1 MLQGFE
7 KFKKY
12 GNYLEEI
19 SKRLGKIGIFLLVG
33 TILGVVFSSNIIL
46 FFLKI
51 FNFSG
56 VNVVM
61 TSPSQLIDLSLLTGI
76 IVGVI
81 LTIPYLGYHTFAF
94 AGNALSK
101 KEKQLLK
108 TFLPLSLVL
117 FVLGCVFG
125 GGVTQWVIAL
135 YSKFSSGFA
144 VNNIWD
150 IQKFFNQV
158 IITALLTGL
167 IFQMPIVLTAMMRFG
182 LVKRSFLVSKRK
194 YVYVAIII
202 TTVLLPTTDI
212 LSLIFEALPLLFLFE
227 IALLLNRSY

>member
-1 MLQGFE
+1 MLQGFK

-19 SKRLGKIGIFLLVG
+19 SKRLVKIGIFLLIG

-61 TSPSQLIDLSLLTGI
+61 TSPSQLIDLSLFTGI
-76 IVGVI
+76 IVGLI
-81 LTIPYLGYHTFAF
+81 LTIPYLGYHVFAF

-101 KEKQLLK
+101 KEKGLLK
-108 TFLPLSLVL
+108 KFLPLSLVL
-117 FVLGCVFG
+117 FILGCVFG

-167 IFQMPIVLTAMMRFG
+167 IFQMPLVLTAMMRFG
-182 LVKRSFLVSKRK
+182 LVKRSYLIRKRR
-194 YVYVAIII
+194 YVYAGIMIVAI
-202 TTVLLPTTDI
+202 LLPTTDI
-212 LSLIFEALPLLFLFE
+212 MSLFFETFPLLFLFE